1 MDAEFKI
8 ILQLFLTVLLC
19 GLIGFERE
27 IKKRGAGLQTYSL
40 VGLGS
45 ALFAVLTF
53 HLRGYS
59 AGGSIDPTHLIQA
72 VATGIGFI
80 GAGVVFRGEKHV
92 EGLTTAAGLW
102 VVSAIGIAVAMEL
115 YAEAVASTLLT
126 LFVLVVFGFLER
138 RVFNKG

>member
-1 MDAEFKI
+1 MEAEYKI
-8 ILQLFLTVLLC
+8 ILQLFLTIVLC

-27 IKKRGAGLQTYSL
+27 MKKRGAGLQTYSL

-53 HLRGYS
+53 HLLGKS
-59 AGGSIDPTHLIQA
+59 AAGTVDSGHLIQA

-102 VVSAIGIAVAMEL
+102 VVSAIGLAVAMEL
-115 YAEAVASTLLT
+115 YIEAVASTFIT
-126 LFVLVVFGFLER
+126 LFVLVAFGYLER
-138 RVFNKG
+138 KVFDKG

>member
-8 ILQLFLTVLLC
+8 ILQLFLTILLC

-45 ALFAVLTF
+45 AFFAILTF
-53 HLRGYS
+53 RLLDQS
-59 AGGSIDPTHLIQA
+59 AGAVDPTRLIQA

-80 GAGVVFRGEKHV
+80 GAGVVFRGERHI

-115 YAEAVASTLLT
+115 YIEAVASTMLT

-138 RVFNKG
+138 KIFDKG

>member
-27 IKKRGAGLQTYSL
+27 MKKRGAGLQTYSL

-53 HLRGYS
+53 HLRGDA

-115 YAEAVASTLLT
+115 YVEAVASTLLT

-138 RVFNKG
+138 RVFDKG

>member
-8 ILQLFLTVLLC
+8 ILQLFLTILLC

-45 ALFAVLTF
+45 AFFAILTF
-53 HLRGYS
+53 RLLGQS
-59 AGGSIDPTHLIQA
+59 AGAVDPTRLIQA

-80 GAGVVFRGEKHV
+80 GAGVVFRGEKHI

-115 YAEAVASTLLT
+115 YIEAVASTMLT
-126 LFVLVVFGFLER
+126 LFVLVAFGFLER
-138 RVFNKG
+138 KVFDKG

>member
-1 MDAEFKI
+1 M
-8 ILQLFLTVLLC
+8 
-19 GLIGFERE
+19 IGFERE
-27 IKKRGAGLQTYSL
+27 MKKRGAGLQTYSL

-45 ALFAVLTF
+45 ALFAILTF
-53 HLRGYS
+53 QLLNQSGAS
-59 AGGSIDPTHLIQA
+59 AIDPTHLIQA

-115 YAEAVASTLLT
+115 YTEAVAATLLT
-126 LFVLVVFGFLER
+126 LFVLVVFGFFER
-138 RVFNKG
+138 RIFGKG